1 MKEFDQE
8 LVWERGGKKC
18 ALADTKE
25 IGESLVISSS
35 LISEVIFCSLL
46 FTFLASR
53 YVKWKPERSPGQIRP
68 KTFESGC
75 DLHPLLSTMKPYRY
89 FFQSLP

>member
-8 LVWERGGKKC
+8 LVWEPGVVRCG
-18 ALADTKE
+18 LADTKE

-35 LISEVIFCSLL
+35 LISEVIFYSLL

-53 YVKWKPERSPGQIRP
+53 HVKWKPERSPVQIRP
-68 KTFESGC
+68 KTFESGGT
-75 DLHPLLSTMKPYRY
+75 L
-89 FFQSLP
+89 